1 MDGEP
6 DFGTDSARLWLLR
19 SRPDQVRRRTM
30 RRGPPRKSLT
40 GSGRRVRAPQGVECR
55 HRIECIARPGTAHS
69 QTMMEPTTDSI
80 DAFIDA
86 LWLEDGLSKNTLSA
100 YRSDLDAFGHWLAK
114 NRARTLPAAAESDI
128 QDWFAAMHATS
139 RTSTANRRLAAL
151 RRYFL
156 WARRQGL
163 VERDP
168 CLKLQASR
176 QPPRF
181 PKTLSEAQVEALLQA
196 PDISTTLG
204 LRDRAML
211 ETLYATGLRVS

>member
-55 HRIECIARPGTAHS
+55 PRIECIARPHCPPPKTAPG

-114 NRARTLPAAAESDI
+114 NRARTLPDAEESDI

-139 RTSTANRRLAAL
+139 RASTANRRLAAL
-151 RRYFL
+151 R
-156 WARRQGL
+156 
-163 VERDP
+163 
-168 CLKLQASR
+168 
-176 QPPRF
+176 
-181 PKTLSEAQVEALLQA
+181 
-196 PDISTTLG
+196 
-204 LRDRAML
+204 
-211 ETLYATGLRVS
+211 